1 MYVFIEV
8 SFFGH
13 TAVNIQIRL
22 DRVLNCRMFISVSDR
37 TAIADDIA
45 NRLSQGVEKLCGC
58 GFSSSY
64 LSEEFV
70 DCFDDSP
77 DHVTYRAV
85 LMGTENVSVVN
96 ITSLISEW
104 VSEGGS
110 IIVQSTRLE
119 LTNSC
124 PVVIADRDS
133 PECPQDITNRP
144 LTTSPST
151 TDSTTT
157 SPTPPPSTVVNIGAV
172 VGGVVAGVLTIA
184 VIVLVIVADIIYYSE
199 HGGLDPR
206 ILVIEKPIIN
216 KQGMIIY
223 CMAIFL

>member
-1 MYVFIEV
+1 M
-8 SFFGH
+8 
-13 TAVNIQIRL
+13 RL
-22 DRVLNCRMFISVSDR
+22 DRVSNCKTFIESETVAKAS
-37 TAIADDIA
+37 DIA
-45 NRLSQGVEKLCGC
+45 NKLSQGVEELCGC
-58 GFSSSY
+58 GFSISY

-119 LTNSC
+119 LTSSC

-144 LTTSPST
+144 LTTSP
-151 TDSTTT
+151 TT
-157 SPTPPPSTVVNIGAV
+157 SPTPHSTVVNIGAV
-172 VGGVVAGVLTIA
+172 IGGVVAGVLAIA
-184 VIVLVIVADIIYYSE
+184 VIVLVIVVILLLLRVRRSGSKDINDGKTNSQ
-199 HGGLDPR
+199 R
-206 ILVIEKPIIN
+206 TK
-216 KQGMIIY
+216 
-223 CMAIFL
+223 

>member
-1 MYVFIEV
+1 
-8 SFFGH
+8 
-13 TAVNIQIRL
+13 
-22 DRVLNCRMFISVSDR
+22 MFISVSDR

-45 NRLSQGVEKLCGC
+45 NQLSQGVEELCDC
-58 GFSSSY
+58 GFSSSL
-64 LSEEFV
+64 LSDEFV

-77 DHVTYRAV
+77 DYVTYRAV
-85 LMGTENVSVVN
+85 LMGTENVSIVN
-96 ITSLISEW
+96 IASLISEW

-151 TDSTTT
+151 TVSATTF
-157 SPTPPPSTVVNIGAV
+157 PTPPSTAVNIGTV
-172 VGGVVAGVLTIA
+172 VSGVVAGVLTIA
-184 VIVLVIVADIIYYSE
+184 VIVLVIVV
-199 HGGLDPR
+199 
-206 ILVIEKPIIN
+206 ILLLLRERRSGSKYITDGKIKGQQTKSV
-216 KQGMIIY
+216 Y
-223 CMAIFL
+223 F